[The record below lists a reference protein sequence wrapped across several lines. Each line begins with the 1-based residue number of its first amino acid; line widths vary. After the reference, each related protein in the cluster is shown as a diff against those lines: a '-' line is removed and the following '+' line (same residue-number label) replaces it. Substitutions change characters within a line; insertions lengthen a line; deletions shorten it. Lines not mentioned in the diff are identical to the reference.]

1 MKNLENELAN
11 RTAQLQRLKKRN
23 GVLVKR
29 LRTLVNHLPESEIEL
44 AREVWGNTNT
54 GIIIDVRKE
63 AADTLALLDIE
74 EE

>member
-1 MKNLENELAN
+1 MRNLENELAN
-11 RTAQLQRLKKRN
+11 RTAQLQWLKKRN
-23 GVLVKR
+23 VVLVNR